1 MDRPSTVTLAAHARK
16 NARRLTAS
24 EALRR
29 VLELGAS
36 SEDDSDFSE
45 DGDLPLS
52 TALSDEEPLSPPG
65 SPARARASPS
75 PSGYTLSLE
84 CTASSIF
91 SGYIP

>member
-1 MDRPSTVTLAAHARK
+1 M
-16 NARRLTAS
+16 ARRLTAS

-45 DGDLPLS
+45 DEDFPLP
-52 TALSDEEPLSPPG
+52 TALSDEEPLSPPA

-75 PSGYTLSLE
+75 PSGYTPSLE
-84 CTASSIF
+84 DGEFEI
-91 SGYIP
+91 